1 MAVYKLFDTNNDVIS
16 NIKDTVSSGMWENG
30 GGSLTAFYTSSTQ
43 SGSSGTHY
51 LDVYGT
57 NPQTDSAAKAQFS
70 LTYAH
75 LNGSGSL
82 GTIGVDGMRASAAIY
97 RQLSQ
102 TRLGPTEDQFTF
114 AGSGDH
120 IKPKYIY
127 AISVSRGQLREK
139 MDPGNW
145 ELHLSGSVAIT
156 TGNQL
161 GHTGS
166 FVKMI
171 DDSGATT
178 NPSVNAGGRVF
189 NVVSGSIATGTA
201 VTKTAA
207 ASNPG
212 GGLGLFYPDLGII
225 ILNADLVSVS
235 ASFTQGS
242 GSGVDGNNAGQFYNS
257 VKRGE
262 YFVSRREEQLNTTHY
277 FARATN
283 QKFNFSNNP
292 TFFTASDGSLV
303 NPSFKN
309 DPKSYITTVGLYN
322 DNNELLAVAKLS
334 KPILKSFSRE
344 AIVKVKLDY

>member
-1 MAVYKLFDTNNDVIS
+1 MW
-16 NIKDTVSSGMWENG
+16 SGG
-30 GGSLTAFYTSSTQ
+30 VGTLTTFFTSSTQ
-43 SGSSGTHY
+43 SSSNGQYYYDLYKT
-51 LDVYGT
+51 D
-57 NPQTDSAAKAQFS
+57 PSTDSEAEVQFS
-70 LTYAH
+70 VAFGDR
-75 LNGSGSL
+75 NGSGSL
-82 GTIGVDGMRASAAIY
+82 GQTGNYPSKAIY
-97 RQLSQ
+97 SQ
-102 TRLGPTEDQFTF
+102 YRNLLLTPGDSKFTF
-114 AGSGDH
+114 GGSVDKDR
-120 IKPKYIY
+120 ILV
-127 AISVSRGQLREK
+127 ISTARARLREK

-145 ELHLSGSVAIT
+145 ELHLSGSIGIT
-156 TGNQL
+156 AGATNMAQ
-161 GHTGS
+161 TGS
-166 FVKMI
+166 LIKLI

-207 ASNPG
+207 ASQPG
-212 GGLGLFYPDLGII
+212 GAFGLFYPDLGII
-225 ILNADLVSVS
+225 ILNADVVAAS
-235 ASFTQGS
+235 ASMAGATSQTS
-242 GSGVDGNNAGQFYNS
+242 ASGVDGNNAGGFYNAIKNA
-257 VKRGE
+257 V

-309 DPKSYITTVGLYN
+309 DPKTYMTTVGLYN

-334 KPILKSFSRE
+334 RPILKSFSRE

>member
-1 MAVYKLFDTNNDVIS
+1 MAEIFTRFDPSQDIVS
-16 NIKDTVSSGMWENG
+16 NLRQTVSSGMWSG
-30 GGSLTAFYTSSTQ
+30 GVGTLTTFFTSSTQ
-43 SGSSGTHY
+43 SSSNGQYYYDLYKTDPASDSEAEVQ
-51 LDVYGT
+51 LSVAYG
-57 NPQTDSAAKAQFS
+57 DR
-70 LTYAH
+70 
-75 LNGSGSL
+75 NGSGSL
-82 GTIGVDGMRASAAIY
+82 GQTGNYPSKAIYSQYRNLLLTPGDSKFTFGGSVDGDRIYVLTTARA
-97 RQLSQ
+97 R
-102 TRLGPTEDQFTF
+102 
-114 AGSGDH
+114 
-120 IKPKYIY
+120 
-127 AISVSRGQLREK
+127 LREK

-242 GSGVDGNNAGQFYNS
+242 ASGVDGNNAGQFYNS

>member
-1 MAVYKLFDTNNDVIS
+1 MAEIFTRFDPAQDIVS
-16 NIKDTVSSGMWENG
+16 NLRQTVSSGMWSG
-30 GGSLTAFYTSSTQ
+30 GVGTLTTFFTSSTQ
-43 SGSSGTHY
+43 SSSNGQY
-51 LDVYGT
+51 YYDLYK
-57 NPQTDSAAKAQFS
+57 TDPASDSEAEVQLSVAFGDR
-70 LTYAH
+70 
-75 LNGSGSL
+75 NGSGSL
-82 GTIGVDGMRASAAIY
+82 GQTGNFPSKAIYSQYRNLLLTPGDSKFTFGGSVDGDRIYVLTTARA
-97 RQLSQ
+97 R
-102 TRLGPTEDQFTF
+102 
-114 AGSGDH
+114 
-120 IKPKYIY
+120 
-127 AISVSRGQLREK
+127 LREK

-242 GSGVDGNNAGQFYNS
+242 ASGVDGNNAGQFYNS

-322 DNNELLAVAKLS
+322 DSNELLAVAKLS

>member
-1 MAVYKLFDTNNDVIS
+1 MAEIFTRFDPSQDIVS
-16 NIKDTVSSGMWENG
+16 NLRQTVSSGMWSG
-30 GGSLTAFYTSSTQ
+30 GVGTLTTYFTSSTQ
-43 SGSSGTHY
+43 SSSNGQY
-51 LDVYGT
+51 YYDLYK
-57 NPQTDSAAKAQFS
+57 TDPASDSEAEVQFS
-70 LTYAH
+70 VAYGDR
-75 LNGSGSL
+75 NGSGSL
-82 GTIGVDGMRASAAIY
+82 GQTGNYPSKAIYSQYRNLLLTPGDTKFTFGGSVDGDRIYVLTTARA
-97 RQLSQ
+97 R
-102 TRLGPTEDQFTF
+102 
-114 AGSGDH
+114 
-120 IKPKYIY
+120 
-127 AISVSRGQLREK
+127 LREK

-161 GHTGS
+161 SHTGS
-166 FVKMI
+166 FMKMI

-189 NVVSGSIATGTA
+189 NVVSGSIASGTA

-242 GSGVDGNNAGQFYNS
+242 GSGVNGNNAGGLYNAI
-257 VKRGE
+257 KRGE

-303 NPSFKN
+303 NASFKN

>member
-1 MAVYKLFDTNNDVIS
+1 MAEIFTRFDPSQDIVS
-16 NIKDTVSSGMWENG
+16 NLRQTVSSGMWSG
-30 GGSLTAFYTSSTQ
+30 GTGTLTTFFTSSTQ
-43 SGSSGTHY
+43 SSSNGQYYYDLYKTDPASDSEAEVQ
-51 LDVYGT
+51 LSVAYG
-57 NPQTDSAAKAQFS
+57 DR
-70 LTYAH
+70 
-75 LNGSGSL
+75 NGSGSQ
-82 GTIGVDGMRASAAIY
+82 Y
-97 RQLSQ
+97 RNLLLTPGDSK
-102 TRLGPTEDQFTF
+102 FTF
-114 AGSGDH
+114 GGSVDSDR
-120 IKPKYIY
+120 IY
-127 AISVSRGQLREK
+127 VLTTARARLREK

-145 ELHLSGSVAIT
+145 ELHLSGSVGIT
-156 TGNQL
+156 VGNQL
-161 GHTGS
+161 SHTGS
-166 FVKMI
+166 FLKLI

-212 GGLGLFYPDLGII
+212 GGLGLFYPDLGVI
-225 ILNADLVSVS
+225 ILNANTVSVTGS
-235 ASFTQGS
+235 LTLGS
-242 GSGVDGNNAGQFYNS
+242 GSGVDGNNAGGLYNAM
-257 VKRGE
+257 KRGN

-292 TFFTASDGSLV
+292 TFFTASDGALT

-309 DPKSYITTVGLYN
+309 DPKAYITTVGLYN

>member
-1 MAVYKLFDTNNDVIS
+1 MAEIFTRFDPAQDIVS
-16 NIKDTVSSGMWENG
+16 NLRQTVSSGMWSG
-30 GGSLTAFYTSSTQ
+30 GVGTLTTYFTSSTQ
-43 SGSSGTHY
+43 SSSNGQY
-51 LDVYGT
+51 YYDMYK
-57 NPQTDSAAKAQFS
+57 TDPASDSEAEIQFS
-70 LTYAH
+70 VAYGDR
-75 LNGSGSL
+75 NGSGSL
-82 GTIGVDGMRASAAIY
+82 GQTGNFPSKAIYSQYRNLLLTPGDSKFTFGGSVDGDRIYVLTTARA
-97 RQLSQ
+97 R
-102 TRLGPTEDQFTF
+102 
-114 AGSGDH
+114 
-120 IKPKYIY
+120 
-127 AISVSRGQLREK
+127 LREK

-145 ELHLSGSVAIT
+145 ELHLSGSVGIT
-156 TGNQL
+156 VGNQL
-161 GHTGS
+161 SHTGS
-166 FVKMI
+166 LMKMI

-242 GSGVDGNNAGQFYNS
+242 ASGVDGNNAGQFYNS
-257 VKRGE
+257 VKRGK

-277 FARATN
+277 FARAAN

-344 AIVKVKLDY
+344 AIFKVKLDY

>member
-1 MAVYKLFDTNNDVIS
+1 MAEIFTRFDPAQDIVS
-16 NIKDTVSSGMWENG
+16 NLRQTVSSGMWSG
-30 GGSLTAFYTSSTQ
+30 GVGTLTTFFTSSTQ
-43 SGSSGTHY
+43 SSSNGQYYYDLYKTDPASDSEAEVQ
-51 LDVYGT
+51 LSVAYG
-57 NPQTDSAAKAQFS
+57 DR
-70 LTYAH
+70 
-75 LNGSGSL
+75 NGSGSL
-82 GTIGVDGMRASAAIY
+82 GQTGNYPSKAIY
-97 RQLSQ
+97 SQ
-102 TRLGPTEDQFTF
+102 YRNLLLTPGDSKFTF
-114 AGSGDH
+114 GGSVDSDR
-120 IKPKYIY
+120 IY
-127 AISVSRGQLREK
+127 VLTTARARLREK

>member
-1 MAVYKLFDTNNDVIS
+1 MAEIFTRFDPAQDVVS
-16 NIKDTVSSGMWENG
+16 NLRQTVSSGMWSG
-30 GGSLTAFYTSSTQ
+30 GTGTLTTFFTSSTQ
-43 SGSSGTHY
+43 SSSNGQY
-51 LDVYGT
+51 YYDLYK
-57 NPQTDSAAKAQFS
+57 TDPASDSEAEVQLSVAFGDR
-70 LTYAH
+70 
-75 LNGSGSL
+75 NGSGSL
-82 GTIGVDGMRASAAIY
+82 GQTGNFPSKAIY
-97 RQLSQ
+97 SQ
-102 TRLGPTEDQFTF
+102 YRNLLLTPGDSKFTF
-114 AGSGDH
+114 GGSVDSDR
-120 IKPKYIY
+120 IY
-127 AISVSRGQLREK
+127 VLTTARARLREK

-145 ELHLSGSVAIT
+145 ELHLSGSVGIT
-156 TGNQL
+156 VGNQL
-161 GHTGS
+161 SHTGS
-166 FVKMI
+166 FLKLI

-212 GGLGLFYPDLGII
+212 GGLGLFYPDLGVI
-225 ILNADLVSVS
+225 ILNANTVSVTGS
-235 ASFTQGS
+235 LTLGS
-242 GSGVDGNNAGQFYNS
+242 GSGVDGNNAGGLYNAM
-257 VKRGE
+257 KRGN

-292 TFFTASDGSLV
+292 TFFTASDGSLT
-303 NPSFKN
+303 NASFKN
-309 DPKSYITTVGLYN
+309 DPKAYITTVGLYN

>member
-1 MAVYKLFDTNNDVIS
+1 MAEIFTRFDPAQDIVS
-16 NIKDTVSSGMWENG
+16 NLRQTVSSGMWSG
-30 GGSLTAFYTSSTQ
+30 GVGTLTTFFTSSTQ
-43 SGSSGTHY
+43 SSSNGQYYYDLYKTDPASDSEAEVQ
-51 LDVYGT
+51 LSVAYG
-57 NPQTDSAAKAQFS
+57 DR
-70 LTYAH
+70 
-75 LNGSGSL
+75 NGSGSL
-82 GTIGVDGMRASAAIY
+82 GQTGNYPSKAIYSQYRNLLLTPGDSKFTFGGSVDGDRIYVLTTARA
-97 RQLSQ
+97 R
-102 TRLGPTEDQFTF
+102 
-114 AGSGDH
+114 
-120 IKPKYIY
+120 
-127 AISVSRGQLREK
+127 LREK

>member
-1 MAVYKLFDTNNDVIS
+1 MAEIFTRFDPAQDIVS
-16 NIKDTVSSGMWENG
+16 NLRQTVSSGMWSG
-30 GGSLTAFYTSSTQ
+30 GVGTLTTFFTSSTQ
-43 SGSSGTHY
+43 SSSNGQYYYDLYKTDPASDSEAEVQ
-51 LDVYGT
+51 LSVAYG
-57 NPQTDSAAKAQFS
+57 DR
-70 LTYAH
+70 
-75 LNGSGSL
+75 NGSGSL
-82 GTIGVDGMRASAAIY
+82 GQTGNYPSKAIYSQYRNLLLTPGDSKFTFGGSVDGDRIYVLTTARA
-97 RQLSQ
+97 R
-102 TRLGPTEDQFTF
+102 
-114 AGSGDH
+114 
-120 IKPKYIY
+120 
-127 AISVSRGQLREK
+127 LREK

-189 NVVSGSIATGTA
+189 NVVSGSIASGTA

-207 ASNPG
+207 ASQQG
-212 GGLGLFYPDLGII
+212 GGYGLFYPDLGII
-225 ILNADLVSVS
+225 VLNADVVAAS
-235 ASFTQGS
+235 ASMAGATS
-242 GSGVDGNNAGQFYNS
+242 ITSASGVDGNNAGGFYNAIKAG
-257 VKRGE
+257 V

-277 FARATN
+277 FCRATN

-292 TFFTASDGSLV
+292 TFFTSSDGSLT
-303 NPSFKN
+303 NASFKN

-322 DNNELLAVAKLS
+322 DTNELLAVAKLS
-334 KPILKSFSRE
+334 RPILKSFSRE

>member
-1 MAVYKLFDTNNDVIS
+1 MAEIFTRFDPAQDIVANLRQ
-16 NIKDTVSSGMWENG
+16 TVSSGMWSG
-30 GGSLTAFYTSSTQ
+30 GVGTLTTFFTSSTQ
-43 SGSSGTHY
+43 SSSNGQYYYDLYKTDPASDSEAEVQ
-51 LDVYGT
+51 LSVAYG
-57 NPQTDSAAKAQFS
+57 DR
-70 LTYAH
+70 
-75 LNGSGSL
+75 NGSGSL
-82 GTIGVDGMRASAAIY
+82 GQTGNFPSKAIY
-97 RQLSQ
+97 SQ
-102 TRLGPTEDQFTF
+102 YRNLLLTPGDSKFTF
-114 AGSGDH
+114 GGSVDSDR
-120 IKPKYIY
+120 IY
-127 AISVSRGQLREK
+127 VLTTARARLREK

-145 ELHLSGSVAIT
+145 ELHLSGSVAIA

-242 GSGVDGNNAGQFYNS
+242 GSGVDGNNAGAFYNS
-257 VKRGE
+257 VKRGK

-309 DPKSYITTVGLYN
+309 DPKAYITTVGLYN

>member
-1 MAVYKLFDTNNDVIS
+1 MAEIFTRFDPAQDIVS
-16 NIKDTVSSGMWENG
+16 NLRQTVSSGMWSG
-30 GGSLTAFYTSSTQ
+30 GVGTLTTFFTSSTQ
-43 SGSSGTHY
+43 SSSNGQYYYDLYKTDPASDSEAEVQ
-51 LDVYGT
+51 LSVAYG
-57 NPQTDSAAKAQFS
+57 DR
-70 LTYAH
+70 
-75 LNGSGSL
+75 NGSGSL
-82 GTIGVDGMRASAAIY
+82 GQTGNYPSKAIYSQYRNLLLTPGDSKFTFGGSVDGDRIYVLTTARA
-97 RQLSQ
+97 R
-102 TRLGPTEDQFTF
+102 
-114 AGSGDH
+114 
-120 IKPKYIY
+120 
-127 AISVSRGQLREK
+127 LREK

-242 GSGVDGNNAGQFYNS
+242 ASGVDGNNAGQFYNS

-322 DNNELLAVAKLS
+322 DSNELLAVAKLS